1 MTTTS
6 QVTAEERSRLNGF
19 VATVMGKAGFD
30 SQRFIA
36 EVRRAMAG
44 RPVAA

>member
-1 MTTTS
+1 LTGS
-6 QVTAEERSRLNGF
+6 

-36 EVRRAMAG
+36 EVRRAMAR
-44 RPVAA
+44 RPAAV